1 MIAKADMEGGVRF
14 AFGANWMHFLSTLD
28 ESRILAA
35 QASLREM
42 LQLDTLQGLRFL
54 DVGSGSGLMS
64 LAARHLGAT
73 VHSFDFDPQSV
84 ACTQEL
90 KRRYFLGDTRWCIEQ
105 GSVLDAHYLR
115 ELGTFDVVYSWG
127 VLHHTGAMWLG
138 IENAMRCVSD
148 STGILFLAIYNDQG
162 TRSHIWWLIKRCYN
176 ALPTFCSGP
185 FAAVAWLLTHVLSLV
200 KHTLRLRPKVA
211 LAPLLSDRHERG
223 MNAKHD
229 WIDWIGGFPY
239 EFATFESLQ
248 AYVESRGFTLINARR
263 TTGWGCNEFV
273 FRRAAC
279 VE

>member
-1 MIAKADMEGGVRF
+1 MRLLFAPFPACFRPLHPRSGV
-14 AFGANWMHFLSTLD
+14 
-28 ESRILAA
+28 
-35 QASLREM
+35 
-42 LQLDTLQGLRFL
+42 
-54 DVGSGSGLMS
+54 
-64 LAARHLGAT
+64 
-73 VHSFDFDPQSV
+73 
-84 ACTQEL
+84 
-90 KRRYFLGDTRWCIEQ
+90 
-105 GSVLDAHYLR
+105 VLDAHYLR

-273 FRRAAC
+273 FWPAISNHWFDLTNNLPTSDSRRYRHPTTP
-279 VE
+279 